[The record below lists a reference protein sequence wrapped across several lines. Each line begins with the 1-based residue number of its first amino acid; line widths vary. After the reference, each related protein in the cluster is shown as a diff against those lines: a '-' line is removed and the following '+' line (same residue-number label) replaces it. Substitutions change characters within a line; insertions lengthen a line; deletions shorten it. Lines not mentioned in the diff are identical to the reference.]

1 MKNNNLKQTVLTAIC
16 IIMLFLPWTIL
27 PLRSFSW
34 ALESPAA
41 EIMISSYAAFMI
53 FSGIFT
59 ALVYAKAKIQHTLM
73 KLCVVINGLYALG
86 GIIAFVLMAYQG
98 TQPLG

>member
-1 MKNNNLKQTVLTAIC
+1 MKNNNLTAVC

-27 PLRSFSW
+27 PLRSFPW

-41 EIMISSYAAFMI
+41 EIMISGYAVFMI

-59 ALVYAKAKIQHTLM
+59 AVVYAKGKIQHTLM

-86 GIIAFVLMAYQG
+86 GIIAFVLMISQG
-98 TQPLG
+98 TLRFR

>member
-1 MKNNNLKQTVLTAIC
+1 MKNNNLKQTVLTAVC

-27 PLRSFSW
+27 PLRSFPW

-41 EIMISSYAAFMI
+41 EIMISGYAVFMI

-59 ALVYAKAKIQHTLM
+59 AVVYAKGKIQHTLM

-86 GIIAFVLMAYQG
+86 GIIGFVLMISQG
-98 TQPLG
+98 TLRFR

>member
-27 PLRSFSW
+27 PLRSFPW
-34 ALESPAA
+34 ALESPVA
-41 EIMISSYAAFMI
+41 EIMISGYAAFMI

-59 ALVYAKAKIQHTLM
+59 ALVYAKGKIQHTLM
-73 KLCVVINGLYALG
+73 KLCVVINGIYALG
-86 GIIAFVLMAYQG
+86 GVIAFFLMAFPG
-98 TQPLG
+98 FE

>member
-1 MKNNNLKQTVLTAIC
+1 MKEKIVTAISTL
-16 IIMLFLPWTIL
+16 MALLPWTIL

-41 EIMISSYAAFMI
+41 EIMISAYAAFMI

-59 ALVYAKAKIQHTLM
+59 ILAYTRAHVQHTWM
-73 KLCVVINGLYALG
+73 KVCVVINGIYMAG
-86 GIIAFVLMAYQG
+86 GIAAFLMMLPKYI
-98 TQPLG
+98 